1 VPDAVA
7 GSVGLVVNAV
17 AKKKAQPEAAEAH
30 KGPHPPL
37 QSAFNDSAPVQ
48 RSLFPSSEGMGARGV
63 LGVDEEIIVRG
74 TTGAGSSKHLT
85 PSPSQGEE
93 DFRGGDLPHTQRLS
107 RSGHPHRV
115 PLRPGKAGKTWTPK
129 MRLPK
134 ENSLDSRGLEMELDV
149 LMPSR
154 RLVPGGAPSRKAAG
168 RAPPVVRKTPAQHAK
183 EERHNISLIL
193 GHGTFKDV
201 LDEEEAQQTL
211 RSKTKA
217 GSYSPRAMRA
227 RVALQRKKRVRDAVD
242 MWWYTALQDAGRHP
256 DDGLMRKDFV
266 EIHRRI
272 QKLLMPQTNDLESE
286 ELALVEWQHASQG
299 QETIGHKLFSSS
311 MFDLA
316 DLWCPDCS
324 EHSYVAFL
332 EYALEGTAACPP
344 WPPERWLPLV
354 HIAPI
359 QRNDGF
365 LQAEFEALCAANGD
379 LTSQTWNLFDN
390 SEGFNKLVRK
400 IASVV
405 SQSVVD
411 AVDAPVATA
420 SELSTVARPTPENS
434 QKRASGP
441 FDGDLDAIFD
451 ESAWRDKMKQDIL
464 SRRLKRVLTSPD
476 GANEH
481 ENDLS
486 EASRIELRNYIDR
499 AGDRNI
505 RDLGS
510 GIKASSDSPET
521 SRLKW
526 QVAHQAQVAYL
537 CIQALLHSKSEDSTQ
552 LLAHLKTILS
562 DDSNSSL
569 FAGQSLTG
577 SGDDLPSYDSSRLG
591 SSDSE
596 GALSMHR
603 ESSRGTPFRDFLG
616 PGDALT
622 KASEDYDRSAKVG
635 GQSPPHAEL
644 EQDAMPTSLYKLF
657 WVELMERRERKWAH
671 FGRT

>member
-1 VPDAVA
+1 
-7 GSVGLVVNAV
+7 
-17 AKKKAQPEAAEAH
+17 
-30 KGPHPPL
+30 
-37 QSAFNDSAPVQ
+37 
-48 RSLFPSSEGMGARGV
+48 MGARGV
-63 LGVDEEIIVRG
+63 LGIEEDIIVRG
-74 TTGAGSSKHLT
+74 TTGAGSSGHLT

-93 DFRGGDLPHTQRLS
+93 DFRGGDQPNAQRLS

-115 PLRPGKAGKTWTPK
+115 PLRPAKAGKAWTPK

-134 ENSLDSRGLEMELDV
+134 ENSLDARGLEMELDV

-154 RLVPGGAPSRKAAG
+154 RLVPGGAPSRKVAG
-168 RAPPVVRKTPAQHAK
+168 RAPPAVRRTPAQHAK

-217 GSYSPRAMRA
+217 GSYSPGAMRA
-227 RVALQRKKRVRDAVD
+227 RAALQRKKQVRDAVD

-332 EYALEGTAACPP
+332 EYALEGTAECPP
-344 WPPERWLPLV
+344 WPPVRWLPLT

-379 LTSQTWNLFDN
+379 LTSQTWNLFDS
-390 SEGFNKLVRK
+390 SEGFHKLVRK

-405 SQSVVD
+405 SQSVVG
-411 AVDAPVATA
+411 AVDTPVATA
-420 SELSTVARPTPENS
+420 SELSTVAWPTSEHS

-441 FDGDLDAIFD
+441 FDGELDAVFD
-451 ESAWRDKMKQDIL
+451 ENAWRNKMKQDIL

-476 GANEH
+476 GVSEH

-505 RDLGS
+505 RDLGTS
-510 GIKASSDSPET
+510 IKASSDSPET

-552 LLAHLKTILS
+552 LLAHLKAILS
-562 DDSNSSL
+562 DDGSSSL
-569 FAGQSLTG
+569 LAGQRLAG
-577 SGDDLPSYDSSRLG
+577 SADDLPSYDSSRLG

-596 GALSMHR
+596 GALSTHR
-603 ESSRGTPFRDFLG
+603 ESSWGTPFRDFLG

-622 KASEDYDRSAKVG
+622 KAPEQHRVSAQG
-635 GQSPPHAEL
+635 GVQSPPYAEL

-671 FGRT
+671 FSRT